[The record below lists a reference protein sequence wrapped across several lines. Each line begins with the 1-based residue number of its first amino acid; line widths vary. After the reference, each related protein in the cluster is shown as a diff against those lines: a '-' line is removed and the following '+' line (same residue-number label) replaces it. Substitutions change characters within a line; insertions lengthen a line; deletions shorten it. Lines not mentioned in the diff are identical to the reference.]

1 MLNFHLSLAPCSV
14 TWTSQPSSARP
25 IQLLYLVAAR
35 DLGGKWH
42 LVANPLAA
50 TSIPILQLEH
60 YLEVRVLA
68 ISEEGLEDETSLS
81 LNVDILHNPPPRCE
95 GKRQERN
102 TANQKI
108 PNQEKEVDLEE
119 EIEEKKVDEEGQ
131 GGADFQPMDI
141 ATLLLPSVFIILSF
155 LAILLLVKQTKA
167 DPKAVGSGVGEF
179 GGTLGD
185 NDMPPPIYEEI
196 HNYCVL

>member
-1 MLNFHLSLAPCSV
+1 MVNFHLSLAPCSV
-14 TWTSQPSSARP
+14 TWTSAARP
-25 IQLLYLVAAR
+25 IQLLYLVAAM

-50 TSIPILQLEH
+50 TFIPILQLEH

-81 LNVDILHNPPPRCE
+81 LNDDILHNSPRCE

-102 TANQKI
+102 TADQKI
-108 PNQEKEVDLEE
+108 PNQEQEVDFEE
-119 EIEEKKVDEEGQ
+119 GIEEKKVEDGGQ
-131 GGADFQPMDI
+131 GGTDFQPMDI

-155 LAILLLVKQTKA
+155 LAILLLVKQKKA
-167 DPKAVGSGVGEF
+167 DPKGVGNDGKEL